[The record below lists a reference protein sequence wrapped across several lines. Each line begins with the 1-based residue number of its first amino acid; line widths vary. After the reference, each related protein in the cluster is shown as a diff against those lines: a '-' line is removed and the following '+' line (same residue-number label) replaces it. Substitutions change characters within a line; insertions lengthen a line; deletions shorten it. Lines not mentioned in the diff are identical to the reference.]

1 MSRKKRG
8 LREKLL
14 ELLAKAT
21 GGYVKRMGETK
32 TRYAFLGGLL
42 RLEVTKTRHGY
53 DRRLLV
59 GRSRLL
65 LGWNSFDRDS
75 RGQLRGRHLHI
86 YPTRRREVKLYLN
99 GKRPFLES
107 RESRAERRRRAKEA
121 AKAKGRKGREGK
133 R

>member
-1 MSRKKRG
+1 MSREKG
-8 LREKLL
+8 LRERLL

-21 GGYVKRMGETK
+21 GGYVQRMGETK
-32 TRYAFLGGLL
+32 VRYAFFGGLL
-42 RLEVTKTRHGY
+42 RLDVTRTRHGY

-86 YPTRRREVKLYLN
+86 YPTRRREIKLYLN
-99 GKRPFLES
+99 GKRPLLES
-107 RESRAERRRRAKEA
+107 RESRAERRRRAKK
-121 AKAKGRKGREGK
+121 AKKGRKGEG
-133 R
+133 RG